1 MSTAYELM
9 GGEAAVRALA
19 ARFYR
24 YMETLPEAEDIR
36 RMHPDDLAGSSEKLY
51 LFLSGWLGGPPLYV
65 ERYGHPYLRARHMPF
80 PIADAER
87 DAWMLC
93 MERAL
98 EDTVADASLR
108 RALRD
113 AFAGVADHMRNR
125 ANPPAA

>member
-24 YMETLPEAEDIR
+24 YMTTLPEAEVIR
-36 RMHPDDLAGSSEKLY
+36 RMHPDDLEGSTEKLY
-51 LFLSGWLGGPPLYV
+51 LFLSGWLGGPPLYMQ
-65 ERYGHPYLRARHMPF
+65 RYGHPYLRARHMPF
-80 PIADAER
+80 AIGDSER

-98 EDTVADASLR
+98 DDTVADAGLR
-108 RALRD
+108 QALRD

-125 ANPPAA
+125 SAPPSA